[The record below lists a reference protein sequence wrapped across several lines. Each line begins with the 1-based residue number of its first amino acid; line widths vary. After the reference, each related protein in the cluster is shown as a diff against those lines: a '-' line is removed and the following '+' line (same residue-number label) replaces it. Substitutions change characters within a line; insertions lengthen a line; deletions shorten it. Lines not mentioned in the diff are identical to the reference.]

1 MFFKVVIVVQG
12 VVELGVLGWS
22 SVRVGGMRE
31 SEEGWVGWSSL
42 GGGFFVRV
50 LGVLRVLAWSGGE

>member
-1 MFFKVVIVVQG
+1 M
-12 VVELGVLGWS
+12 VELGVLGWS

-50 LGVLRVLAWSGGE
+50 LGVLRVLAWSDGEG